1 MTSLGQ
7 EGSAVWNIYVA
18 PITARQL
25 LKAKILSAVLLGLA
39 FSVTMAIFLGVLL
52 RIATAHIVL
61 LVTLGIAIVLE
72 QSAMGMYFGARFP
85 DFREMIR
92 SRFISVW
99 GSLIG
104 TFLCLLLAMLTALPI
119 LLSIYL
125 RRIITYD
132 LAIVTFAIGLILF
145 FVGWKLAERQI
156 RTLIQEI
163 RV

>member
-1 MTSLGQ
+1 
-7 EGSAVWNIYVA
+7 
-18 PITARQL
+18 
-25 LKAKILSAVLLGLA
+25 
-39 FSVTMAIFLGVLL
+39 
-52 RIATAHIVL
+52 
-61 LVTLGIAIVLE
+61 
-72 QSAMGMYFGARFP
+72 MGMYFGARFP

-119 LLSIYL
+119 LLSIYV
-125 RRIITYD
+125 RRIVTYD